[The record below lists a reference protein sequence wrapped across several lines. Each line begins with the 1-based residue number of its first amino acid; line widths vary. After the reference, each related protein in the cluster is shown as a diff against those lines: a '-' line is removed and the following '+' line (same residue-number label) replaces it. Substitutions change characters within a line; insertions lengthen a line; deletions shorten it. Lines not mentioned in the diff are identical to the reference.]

1 MAGSDYIFN
10 YLNDL
15 WDLLPEQD
23 RLRMGET
30 WKAYE
35 QTYGSVWMKMFERD
49 MGVNID
55 YLPLYNNQRWLKHLF
70 NDDSRIFRAAKYRS
84 NQDLSKGIDLS
95 ARYLIRFS
103 IDGASPVEVDLRGLI
118 PAVTTLQE
126 IIDKIN
132 FNAGATVA
140 FAVLNNQLLE
150 IVSPTTGPTS
160 SILFLAASTP
170 SADASASVLGLDP
183 DYDLPKQIPEFP
195 FEYLLTDKFIASIP
209 TLQNR
214 IHEEMAD
221 VILTQGVDY
230 TIEFGTGIISF
241 KDLPPESLWA
251 KDNLVNVETPYHNFG
266 YLMDLYD
273 SNTASYLKAVKGLW
287 FAFWTGPRPEN
298 IRRSLYLLFGLPTAS
313 AAGVVKSVS
322 NTQVV
327 LTYTDGTEET
337 FAVPTDLVPLVV
349 EGEVVSRF
357 QPLVDGI
364 SVFDKINYP
373 GFLRKE
379 VGRIGVAPFLTEK
392 ATLGTD
398 PGTDESKALYTVEQN
413 TYLPQIDVNAF
424 ISPDIKIKNVKS
436 FLTNIQPRSRTYLFQ
451 VLVGNFRDKLDI
463 LDEGNRTASDSNFPN
478 GLPSL
483 IFKIAFDVTPNIDY
497 NPNTEIGQADLDD
510 TETNDFTHN
519 ILDSDGFAFGDR
531 VQIDVF
537 QAALPT
543 DSFSLEG

>member
-1 MAGSDYIFN
+1 MAGSDYIFS

-23 RLRMGET
+23 RLRLGET

-35 QTYGSVWMKMFERD
+35 QTYGSIWMKMFERD
-49 MGVNID
+49 MGSNID

-70 NDDSRIFRAAKYRS
+70 NPTTRIFRAARYRS

-95 ARYLIRFS
+95 SRYLIKLA
-103 IDGASPVEVDLRGLI
+103 IDGGAPVELDLRGLV
-118 PAVTTLQE
+118 PGATTLDE
-126 IIDKIN
+126 IIAKIN
-132 FNAGATVA
+132 FVMGAPVA

-150 IVSPTTGPTS
+150 IVSPTVGASS
-160 SILFLAASTP
+160 SIQFFAASLP
-170 SADASASVLGLDP
+170 SLDASISVLGLDP
-183 DYDLPKQIPEFP
+183 DYDLPKAIPEYPYEF
-195 FEYLLTDKFIASIP
+195 LLEDRFIVSIP
-209 TLQNR
+209 SLQNK
-214 IHEEMAD
+214 IHDDMAD
-221 VILTQGVDY
+221 TVLTTGPDY
-230 TIEFGTGIISF
+230 IVEFGTGIISF
-241 KDLPPESLWA
+241 KVHPPTKMWA
-251 KDNLVNVETPYHNFG
+251 KDNLVNQETPYHNFG

-313 AAGVVKSVS
+313 ATGVVKYVDN
-322 NTQVV
+322 NTVV

-337 FAVPTDLVPLVV
+337 FAIPTDLVSVVV
-349 EGEVVSRF
+349 EGEAVDRF
-357 QPLVDGI
+357 KPLVNGI

-379 VGRIGVAPFLTEK
+379 VGRVGVAPFLTEN
-392 ATLGTD
+392 ATLGSD

-451 VLVGNFRDKLDI
+451 VLVGNFREKLDV
-463 LDEGNRTASDSNFPN
+463 LDEGSRSASDSNFPN

-483 IFKIAFDVTPNIDY
+483 ILKIAFDVTPNIDY
-497 NPNTEIGQADLDD
+497 NPNTEIGQPDLDD
-510 TETNDFTHN
+510 TEINDFSYN
-519 ILDSDGFAFGDR
+519 ILDSEVFAFGDR
-531 VQIDVF
+531 LQVDVF
-537 QAALPT
+537 SFALPT
-543 DSFSLEG
+543 DSFTIEG